1 MYSIL
6 DSDFSDI
13 IILLNYQKS
22 CILPFF
28 SLNKY
33 LFSTCLMS
41 GFSSFTYKV
50 FAEKNKMLLIRGS
63 AKVKG
68 FFNLNISS

>member
-1 MYSIL
+1 
-6 DSDFSDI
+6 
-13 IILLNYQKS
+13 
-22 CILPFF
+22 
-28 SLNKY
+28 
-33 LFSTCLMS
+33 MS
-41 GFSSFTYKV
+41 GFSSFIYKV